1 MLSHLIPLILYAQ
14 GSDVPETYRKEKLI
28 MTLSESNKK
37 QIATSFTELA
47 IQNDLIKKSA
57 TSAATAKEVATFFN
71 TLVENLGDQTNEEED

>member
-1 MLSHLIPLILYAQ
+1 
-14 GSDVPETYRKEKLI
+14 
-28 MTLSESNKK
+28 MTLSESSKK

-71 TLVENLGDQTNEEED
+71 TLVENLGDQTSEEED